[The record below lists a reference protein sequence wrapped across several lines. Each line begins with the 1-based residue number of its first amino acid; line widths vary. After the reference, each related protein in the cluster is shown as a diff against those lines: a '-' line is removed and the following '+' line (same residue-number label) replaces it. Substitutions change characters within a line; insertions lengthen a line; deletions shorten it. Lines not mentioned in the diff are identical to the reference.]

1 MFDAISSQASKLVK
15 LTNRVK
21 KNHSKTKL
29 ITITSGK
36 GGVGKSTFTAN
47 MAFLLSK
54 RGFRVAVLDADIG
67 LANMQVLFDLKPQNT
82 LFEYI
87 DGTKTLDE
95 VITKTIYPNVYLIAG
110 RSGYQYSVNKN
121 SFVFS
126 RIVKDV
132 ISLNHFDILLVDTGA
147 GLNEYV
153 KEFLSISENILA
165 IKKAEYVQGRY
176 DLKDTVKSKRTF
188 LTYFEELTEEKQ
200 KQDTSNNYGN
210 WFSTLQH
217 LKKIVPKNMTF
228 DEIDE
233 NFVKKVQ
240 LYFEKDA
247 LTKSELPLSQNSKYS
262 YFNKFKAAL
271 RNAFDNGYLTINY
284 AAKVKSFEQVESQR
298 EYLIFDEL
306 QRLAKAEC
314 KYPVLKKAFLFSCL
328 SGLRWSDINTLI
340 WKEVRD
346 EGDISKVN
354 FRQEKTDGVEYLYI
368 SKQARELLG
377 ERQDPQ
383 ERVFKGLKY
392 GMTYNTEIIRWCNR
406 AAVPKH
412 ITFHSARHTNA
423 VLLLEN
429 GADIYT
435 VSKRLGH
442 RELRTTQ
449 IYAKIVDSKMKE
461 TAEIIPELN
470 IEL

>member
-1 MFDAISSQASKLVK
+1 MK
-15 LTNRVK
+15 
-21 KNHSKTKL
+21 
-29 ITITSGK
+29 
-36 GGVGKSTFTAN
+36 
-47 MAFLLSK
+47 
-54 RGFRVAVLDADIG
+54 
-67 LANMQVLFDLKPQNT
+67 
-82 LFEYI
+82 
-87 DGTKTLDE
+87 
-95 VITKTIYPNVYLIAG
+95 
-110 RSGYQYSVNKN
+110 
-121 SFVFS
+121 
-126 RIVKDV
+126 
-132 ISLNHFDILLVDTGA
+132 ISLNKRKLKDGRISLSIEFYRGSELSGNGKRRHLRSFENLDTYLYSDPKSVAEKKHNKQGLEFAENVLAIRKAEFVQGKFDIRNTA
-147 GLNEYV
+147 
-153 KEFLSISENILA
+153 
-165 IKKAEYVQGRY
+165 
-176 DLKDTVKSKRTF
+176 KSKRTF
-188 LTYFEELTEEKQ
+188 LKFFEELTDEKM
-200 KQDTSNNYGN
+200 KQDSSNNYGN
-210 WFSTLQH
+210 WFSTFQH
-217 LKKIVPKNMTF
+217 LKKIVSPHFTF

-233 NFVKKVQ
+233 SFIKKVRA
-240 LYFEKDA
+240 YFDNEA
-247 LTKSELPLSQNSKYS
+247 LTKSNIPLSQNSKYS

-271 RNAFDNGYLTINY
+271 RRAFDDGYLSINY
-284 AAKVKSFEQVESQR
+284 ASKIKSFEQAESQR
-298 EYLIFDEL
+298 EYLTFDEL
-306 QRLAKAEC
+306 QSLANAEC

-340 WKEVRD
+340 WSEVRD
-346 EGDISKVN
+346 EGELSKVN

>member
-1 MFDAISSQASKLVK
+1 MKISLIQRKLK
-15 LTNRVK
+15 DGRISLSIEFYRG
-21 KNHSKTKL
+21 SE
-29 ITITSGK
+29 ITDDGK
-36 GGVGKSTFTAN
+36 RKHLRNFEN
-47 MAFLLSK
+47 
-54 RGFRVAVLDADIG
+54 LD
-67 LANMQVLFDLKPQNT
+67 T
-82 LFEYI
+82 
-87 DGTKTLDE
+87 
-95 VITKTIYPNVYLIAG
+95 YLIIDPKTAKEKKE
-110 RSGYQYSVNKN
+110 NKEALEFAEN
-121 SFVFS
+121 
-126 RIVKDV
+126 V
-132 ISLNHFDILLVDTGA
+132 ISIR
-147 GLNEYV
+147 
-153 KEFLSISENILA
+153 
-165 IKKAEYVQGRY
+165 KAEYAQGRFELKNTAKAKRVFLNFFA
-176 DLKDTVKSKRTF
+176 DLAEEKRT
-188 LTYFEELTEEKQ
+188 
-200 KQDTSNNYGN
+200 DDSSNNYGN
-210 WFSTLQH
+210 WFSTYQH
-217 LKKIVPKNMTF
+217 LKKVVPKNLTF
-228 DEIDE
+228 EEIDE
-233 NFVKKVQ
+233 FFIKKVRK
-240 LYFEKDA
+240 YFEKDA
-247 LTKSELPLSQNSKYS
+247 ISKSDLPLSQNSKYS

-271 RNAFDNGYLTINY
+271 RYAFDNGYLTINY
-284 AAKVKSFEQVESQR
+284 ASKIKSFEQAESQR

-346 EGDISKVN
+346 EGDNYRVN
-354 FRQEKTDGVEYLYI
+354 FRQEKTEGVEYLYI

-392 GMTYNTEIIRWCNR
+392 GMTYNTEIVRWCNR

-461 TAEIIPELN
+461 AAEIIPELN

>member
-1 MFDAISSQASKLVK
+1 MKISLSQRKLKDGRISLSIEFYRGSEITDNGKRKHLRNFENLDTYLIIDPKTAKEKKENKEALEFAENVIAIRKAEFAQGRFELKNTAKAK
-15 LTNRVK
+15 RV
-21 KNHSKTKL
+21 
-29 ITITSGK
+29 
-36 GGVGKSTFTAN
+36 
-47 MAFLLSK
+47 FLNFFADLAEEK
-54 RGFRVAVLDADIG
+54 R
-67 LANMQVLFDLKPQNT
+67 
-82 LFEYI
+82 
-87 DGTKTLDE
+87 TLD
-95 VITKTIYPNVYLIAG
+95 
-110 RSGYQYSVNKN
+110 S
-121 SFVFS
+121 
-126 RIVKDV
+126 
-132 ISLNHFDILLVDTGA
+132 
-147 GLNEYV
+147 
-153 KEFLSISENILA
+153 
-165 IKKAEYVQGRY
+165 
-176 DLKDTVKSKRTF
+176 
-188 LTYFEELTEEKQ
+188 
-200 KQDTSNNYGN
+200 SNNYGN
-210 WFSTLQH
+210 WFSTYQH
-217 LKKIVPKNMTF
+217 LKKVVPKNLTF
-228 DEIDE
+228 EEIDE
-233 NFVKKVQ
+233 YFIKKVRK
-240 LYFEKDA
+240 YFEKDA
-247 LTKSELPLSQNSKYS
+247 ISKSDLPLSQNSKYS

-284 AAKVKSFEQVESQR
+284 AAKIKSFEQAESQR

-346 EGDISKVN
+346 EGDISRVN
-354 FRQEKTDGVEYLYI
+354 FRQEKTEGVEYLYI

-461 TAEIIPELN
+461 AAEIIPELN

>member
-1 MFDAISSQASKLVK
+1 MKISLIQRKLK
-15 LTNRVK
+15 DGRISLSIEFYRG
-21 KNHSKTKL
+21 SE
-29 ITITSGK
+29 ITDDGK
-36 GGVGKSTFTAN
+36 RKHLRNFEN
-47 MAFLLSK
+47 
-54 RGFRVAVLDADIG
+54 LD
-67 LANMQVLFDLKPQNT
+67 T
-82 LFEYI
+82 
-87 DGTKTLDE
+87 
-95 VITKTIYPNVYLIAG
+95 YLIIDPKTAKEKKE
-110 RSGYQYSVNKN
+110 NKEALEFAEN
-121 SFVFS
+121 
-126 RIVKDV
+126 V
-132 ISLNHFDILLVDTGA
+132 ISIR
-147 GLNEYV
+147 
-153 KEFLSISENILA
+153 
-165 IKKAEYVQGRY
+165 KAEYAQGRFELKNTAKAKRVFLNFFA
-176 DLKDTVKSKRTF
+176 DLAEEKRT
-188 LTYFEELTEEKQ
+188 L
-200 KQDTSNNYGN
+200 DSSNNYGN
-210 WFSTLQH
+210 WFSTYQH
-217 LKKIVPKNMTF
+217 LKKVVPKNLTF
-228 DEIDE
+228 EEIDE
-233 NFVKKVQ
+233 FFIKKVRK
-240 LYFEKDA
+240 YFEKDA
-247 LTKSELPLSQNSKYS
+247 ISKSDLPLSQNSKYS

-271 RNAFDNGYLTINY
+271 RYAFDNGYLTVNY
-284 AAKVKSFEQVESQR
+284 AAKIKSFEQAESQR

-328 SGLRWSDINTLI
+328 SGLRWSDINTLT

-346 EGDISKVN
+346 EGDISRVN
-354 FRQEKTDGVEYLYI
+354 FRQEKTEGVEYLYI

-461 TAEIIPELN
+461 AAEIIPELN
-470 IEL
+470 IEF